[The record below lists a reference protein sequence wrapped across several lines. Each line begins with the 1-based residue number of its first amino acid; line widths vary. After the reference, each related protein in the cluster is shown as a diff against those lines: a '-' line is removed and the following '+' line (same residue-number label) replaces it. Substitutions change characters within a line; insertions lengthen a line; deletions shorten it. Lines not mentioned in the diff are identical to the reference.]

1 MVLRRT
7 PHAVYDTL
15 YHLVWSPKYRRD
27 VLQGEVQRRVEELFA
42 DIAEQYDITIEEME
56 VSPDHVHIFCSFP
69 PRYSIAQV
77 VTRFKSLS
85 ARAIFR
91 EFPRVKRRLWGG
103 EFWEDGYFAR
113 TVGDKVT
120 AEVIRRYIQQH
131 RIEKT
136 GGVQLS
142 LFDFLRLCL
151 RLRSSLAAE
160 NLFLRK
166 QLALYQERLVT
177 PRRATNATRFTL
189 VWLGHW
195 FAWRNAL

>member
-1 MVLRRT
+1 MPPATGRLWVYNGGMVLRRT

-27 VLQGEVQRRVEELFA
+27 VLQGEIQQRVQELFA

-56 VSPDHVHIFCSFP
+56 VSPDHIHIFCSFP

-91 EFPRVKRRLWGG
+91 EFPRIKRRLWGG
-103 EFWEDGYFAR
+103 ELWEDGYFAR

-131 RIEKT
+131 RLEKS
-136 GGVQLS
+136 GDAQLS
-142 LFDFLRLCL
+142 LF
-151 RLRSSLAAE
+151 E
-160 NLFLRK
+160 
-166 QLALYQERLVT
+166 
-177 PRRATNATRFTL
+177 
-189 VWLGHW
+189 
-195 FAWRNAL
+195 